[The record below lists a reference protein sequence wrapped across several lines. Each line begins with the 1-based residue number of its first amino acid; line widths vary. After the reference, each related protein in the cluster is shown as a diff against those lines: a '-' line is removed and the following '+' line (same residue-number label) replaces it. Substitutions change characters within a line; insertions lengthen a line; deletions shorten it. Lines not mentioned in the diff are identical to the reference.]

1 MFNTALKNAL
11 AESEKKLEEAQG
23 RIDAM
28 QRSSAMIEF
37 HPDGRIIHAN
47 DNFLS
52 VVGYRLSDIVGQHH
66 RMFCDVAYASSQ
78 EYKNFWTRLAAGDS
92 MQGRFPRVDSQ
103 GNDVWLE
110 ASYYPVRDDHGRV
123 IRVLKL
129 ASNITEQVRREQ
141 EQSSM
146 IAAMSRSMAV
156 IEFTPSGEIIT
167 ANENFL
173 ATTGYKLSEIVGK
186 HHRMFCTRAL
196 AESSD
201 YSQFWNRLNAGQFF
215 SGRFERVTRSGAP
228 LWLNATY
235 NPVYDAHGRLV
246 KIVKFA
252 SDITERVMHQQAES
266 QAAALAYDISVSTDE
281 SARQGAQI
289 VQSTVDLV
297 QGIAGEISSASA
309 AILAVSKESEEIAN
323 IVKTI
328 RGIADQTNLLALN
341 AAIEAARAGDQGRGF
356 AVVADEVRSLA
367 ARTAQATVEIVD
379 VVKRNNELSQAAV
392 ANMAISR
399 EKVEEGVKLANL
411 AGNSIS
417 EIRDG
422 ANRVVN
428 AIQQFRTAVDK

>member
-11 AESEKKLEEAQG
+11 AESEKKLEEAQA

-173 ATTGYKLSEIVGK
+173 ATTGYKLSDIVGK
-186 HHRMFCTRAL
+186 DHRMFCTRAL

-201 YSQFWNRLNAGQFF
+201 YSQFWNRLNAGRFF
-215 SGRFERVTRSGAP
+215 R
-228 LWLNATY
+228 
-235 NPVYDAHGRLV
+235 
-246 KIVKFA
+246 
-252 SDITERVMHQQAES
+252 
-266 QAAALAYDISVSTDE
+266 
-281 SARQGAQI
+281 
-289 VQSTVDLV
+289 
-297 QGIAGEISSASA
+297 
-309 AILAVSKESEEIAN
+309 AI
-323 IVKTI
+323 
-328 RGIADQTNLLALN
+328 
-341 AAIEAARAGDQGRGF
+341 
-356 AVVADEVRSLA
+356 
-367 ARTAQATVEIVD
+367 
-379 VVKRNNELSQAAV
+379 
-392 ANMAISR
+392 
-399 EKVEEGVKLANL
+399 
-411 AGNSIS
+411 
-417 EIRDG
+417 
-422 ANRVVN
+422 
-428 AIQQFRTAVDK
+428 